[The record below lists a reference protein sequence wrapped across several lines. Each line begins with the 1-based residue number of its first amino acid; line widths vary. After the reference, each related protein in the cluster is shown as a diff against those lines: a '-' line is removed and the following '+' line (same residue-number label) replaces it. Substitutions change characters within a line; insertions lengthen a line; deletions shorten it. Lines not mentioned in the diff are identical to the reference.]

1 VNKTIILT
9 REVSRDEK
17 PAVASGVIVLSDG
30 RYIERIVIPRGTPG
44 ELMKTSFLKFDDGT
58 ESEECFGICFE
69 GSENDR
75 NEILYFKRGQVSA
88 GWKEGY
94 YLVYTGGETEK
105 VRYGDKIYKVT
116 IPSWYRNAWPYLLG
130 VVNSK
135 HAEDRLWH
143 RAIGR
148 RVQWYQK
155 STEDK

>member
-17 PAVASGVIVLSDG
+17 PAVASGVIILRDG
-30 RYIERIVIPRGTPG
+30 RYIERIAIPRGTPG

-58 ESEECFGICFE
+58 EGECLGICFE
-69 GSENDR
+69 GSENDS
-75 NEILYFKRGQVSA
+75 NEILYFKRGTGPRQ
-88 GWKEGY
+88 KEGY

-116 IPSWYRNAWPYLLG
+116 IPRWCRNAWPYLLG